1 MNNNAMNGV
10 ANPQLPQQPGP
21 PAQPGQQLPQP
32 GQPGF
37 VGPLPA
43 VPPPPPQ
50 AAAAAAN
57 LINPGNPQQW
67 APLIQALLTNTNA
80 LNAAHAAQQRQ
91 NTYNFQKN
99 PKYHAKTYW
108 TKFTG
113 LTEPTDW
120 FDACHRFK
128 ACANNC
134 GMPHTFDAILGGR
147 HNGQT
152 CLQHLTNNRELAACC
167 IR

>member
-10 ANPQLPQQPGP
+10 ANPQLPQQQPGP
-21 PAQPGQQLPQP
+21 PAQPGQQQPQP

-43 VPPPPPQ
+43 GPPPQ

-80 LNAAHAAQQRQ
+80 LNAAHATQQRQ
-91 NTYNFQKN
+91 NTYISKRILSTM
-99 PKYHAKTYW
+99 PRP
-108 TKFTG
+108 TG
-113 LTEPTDW
+113 LSSLDLPNQLIGLTHAIVSKHAPTT
-120 FDACHRFK
+120 AVCHTPSMLF
-128 ACANNC
+128 
-134 GMPHTFDAILGGR
+134 
-147 HNGQT
+147 
-152 CLQHLTNNRELAACC
+152 LADGTTGKPAYNT
-167 IR
+167 